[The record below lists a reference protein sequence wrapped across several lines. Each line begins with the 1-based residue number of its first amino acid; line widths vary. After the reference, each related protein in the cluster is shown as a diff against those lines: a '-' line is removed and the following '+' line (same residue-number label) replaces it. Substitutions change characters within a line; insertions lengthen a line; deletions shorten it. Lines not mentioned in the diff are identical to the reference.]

1 MMNVPIRFP
10 IQAEVI
16 REETRRFRALS
27 PNDQVRM
34 LQEMF
39 RNYHFLL
46 NSSDRPEA
54 LARFAQEEEDRARL
68 SIQQFVARH
77 G

>member
-1 MMNVPIRFP
+1 MNVPIQFP
-10 IQAEVI
+10 SEAEVI

-27 PNDQVRM
+27 PDDQVGR

-39 RNYHFLL
+39 RLYHFLL
-46 NSSDRPEA
+46 KSSDRPEA
-54 LARFAQEEEDRARL
+54 LARFAQEEQDRARV
-68 SIQQFVARH
+68 SIQGFVARH